1 MDAKDEPLMD
11 DAAAPPST
19 STLDVVILGGGLA
32 GLTLALQLKKRRPAT
47 TITILEKKRHPV
59 SEAAHKVGESS
70 VEIGAHYFT
79 DVLGELEHFEQCQ
92 LPKLGLRYFFGDG
105 DPSDLASRTELGGNV
120 FLPSRSWQIDR
131 GRFENHLARRC
142 QERGI
147 TFIDAA
153 TVRSLELAPRGGE
166 HRVTYASAGATQAIG
181 ARWVVDASGR
191 AGLIKRKR
199 SLAKEVGHK
208 ANAVWWRYD
217 RRIAIDDWSQDPGWA
232 AQGNNQRSRWLST
245 VHLMGKGYWVWFIP
259 LASGSHSVGIVADET
274 VHPFSTISSYDKALA
289 WLRVHEPQAAGVC
302 EGRDE
307 QLQDFLGLKDYSY
320 SSTQVYSEERWACT
334 GEAGAFLDPFY
345 SPGSDFIAM
354 GNTFITDL
362 IERDL
367 RDESISTRTA
377 FYNTIYFTFFDNH
390 LSLYEGQMPLFDNAK
405 VMALKIIWDFAY
417 YWTVPA
423 AFFFHGR
430 QTDLMAFA
438 RAKEG
443 LDRSGLLNRR
453 VQRLFRDWHAVDPRI
468 AKTFIDIPAL
478 TFMYDLNRG
487 LKDALDEPQFMA
499 RLAANL
505 QLLTV
510 LAGEIAM
517 LARDD
522 LPAASVDGLT
532 EGDRDGQFRLLSNL
546 VGQLRAKPVIAGA
559 GAPGSA

>member
-1 MDAKDEPLMD
+1 MD

-19 STLDVVILGGGLA
+19 ATADVVILGGGLA
-32 GLTLALQLKKRRPAT
+32 GLTLALQLRMRRPNAS
-47 TITILEKKRHPV
+47 ITILEKKRHPV

-105 DPSDLASRTELGGNV
+105 DLTDLASRTELGGNV
-120 FLPSRSWQIDR
+120 FFPSRSWQIDR

-142 QERGI
+142 GERGI

-153 TVRSLELAPRGGE
+153 TVRGLELAPRGGL
-166 HRVTYASAGATQAIG
+166 HRVTYVANGDSRDIS

-199 SLAKEVGHK
+199 GLAKAVGHK

-217 RRIAIDDWSQDPGWA
+217 RRIAIDDWSQDPAWA

-289 WLRVHEPQAAGVC
+289 WLRIHEPQAASAC
-302 EGRDE
+302 AGRDE

-320 SSTQVYSEERWACT
+320 SSTQVYSDERWACT

-362 IERDL
+362 IDRDL

-377 FYNTIYFTFFDNH
+377 FYNTIYFTFFENH

-405 VMALKIIWDFAY
+405 VMAVKIIWDFAY

-438 RAKEG
+438 RSKEA

-453 VQRLFRDWHAVDPRI
+453 IQRLFRDWHPCAARI
-468 AKTFIDIPAL
+468 RRTFIDIPGLA
-478 TFMYDLNRG
+478 FMYDLNRG
-487 LKDALDEPQFMA
+487 LKDTLDEAQFTA

-505 QLLTV
+505 QLLSV
-510 LAGEIAM
+510 LAGEIAA
-517 LARDD
+517 LAGDD
-522 LPAASVDGLT
+522 LPAASLDGLP
-532 EGDRDGQFRLLSNL
+532 EPAADGQFRLLSSI
-546 VGQLRAKPVIAGA
+546 VAQLRARPEAPSHTAAAAAVPVR
-559 GAPGSA
+559 SAL